1 MNRTDGWYLAGGGL
15 AAARPA
21 GGFTSN
27 DDELA
32 QEVDLTVSY
41 QLYKNVSILAGYSW
55 FGAGDWIEDNIS
67 DFDTN
72 WGYLQTTV
80 TF

>member
-1 MNRTDGWYLAGGGL
+1 MVGILQMVL
-15 AAARPA
+15 LLLPVQPA
-21 GGFTSN
+21 GFTSKDSN
-27 DDELA
+27 NLA

-41 QLYKNVSILAGYSW
+41 DLYKNVKILAGYSW
-55 FGAGDWIEDNIS
+55 FGAEDWIEDNVGDI
-67 DFDTN
+67 DTS